1 MERYLMLVLRYFAYV
16 GGALLALLLVCAA
29 MLPKPPASD
38 STVASA
44 SEGPTIR
51 IHSERKWPE
60 RIVLDTNAPMP
71 APPVRVAE
79 GPLAQPVPAEDAAK
93 ARTREAFAQLPPDQA
108 PKRVA
113 QLKKP
118 EPKVGPRRRI
128 ARARMAPSPYGYAPA
143 YYGYGRPPRMM
154 QVAQQP
160 HFGFFW

>member
-1 MERYLMLVLRYFAYV
+1 MLVLRYFGYV

-44 SEGPTIR
+44 AEGPVIR

-71 APPVRVAE
+71 APPVGVAE
-79 GPLAQPVPAEDAAK
+79 GLAQPVPAEPAAN
-93 ARTREAFAQLPPDQA
+93 ARTSEALAQLPPEQP

-113 QLKKP
+113 QSRKP
-118 EPKVGPRRRI
+118 EPRVVRRRI
-128 ARARMAPSPYGYAPA
+128 ARARFAPSPYAYAYAPS
-143 YYGYGRPPRMM
+143 YYGYGRSPRTM

>member
-1 MERYLMLVLRYFAYV
+1 MLVLRYFAYV
-16 GGALLALLLVCAA
+16 GGALVALLLVCAA
-29 MLPKPPASD
+29 MLGKPPASE

-44 SEGPTIR
+44 AEGPTIR

-79 GPLAQPVPAEDAAK
+79 APLVQPAPAPVPGEAAAK
-93 ARTREAFAQLPPDQA
+93 PHTKEAFAQLAADQ
-108 PKRVA
+108 PSKRVA
-113 QLKKP
+113 QLRKA
-118 EPKVGPRRRI
+118 EPRVVPRRRF
-128 ARARMAPSPYGYAPA
+128 ARARFAPYGYAP
-143 YYGYGRPPRMM
+143 YYGYGRPM